1 MPSTVLPADI
11 QRWIRPCECD
21 SVRFLRTPML
31 QPSGA
36 AVLRF
41 TSEARAQTWCSTQP
55 PARLGGE
62 EIRTQTVDLEDAD
75 LREREHYAGF
85 SPELVSVVDIAAAQ
99 PMQAVLLSNLPLQ
112 TTADKLEKKLDRSYA
127 LNASMPKCT
136 WPISR
141 LVGAPIP
148 STVPA
153 VWKLPPA
160 HPESASA
167 WFLVRLQT
175 MSEALRLVRSW
186 HRTRFLPQ
194 RFTLAQ
200 TGDRYVVEAHLMY

>member
-1 MPSTVLPADI
+1 
-11 QRWIRPCECD
+11 
-21 SVRFLRTPML
+21 ML

-99 PMQAVLLSNLPLQ
+99 PMQAVLLLSL
-112 TTADKLEKKLDRSYA
+112 
-127 LNASMPKCT
+127 
-136 WPISR
+136 IH
-141 LVGAPIP
+141 I
-148 STVPA
+148 
-153 VWKLPPA
+153 
-160 HPESASA
+160 
-167 WFLVRLQT
+167 
-175 MSEALRLVRSW
+175 
-186 HRTRFLPQ
+186 
-194 RFTLAQ
+194 
-200 TGDRYVVEAHLMY
+200 